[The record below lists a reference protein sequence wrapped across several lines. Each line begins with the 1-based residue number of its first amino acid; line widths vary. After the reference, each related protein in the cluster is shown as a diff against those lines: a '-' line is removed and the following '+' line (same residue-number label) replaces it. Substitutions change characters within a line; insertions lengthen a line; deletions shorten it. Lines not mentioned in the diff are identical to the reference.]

1 MRYPVACGEGL
12 SRCRWVVAAAEGEE
26 AVVVV
31 LVVVVEVVVVV
42 VGSADHKRAV
52 VDWSL

>member
-12 SRCRWVVAAAEGEE
+12 SRCRWAVAAAEGE